1 MHEHLSGS
9 VRLKKGFLD
18 FYVKHVEGE
27 KVTCSTWLG
36 RPLPAFVP
44 GQCAG
49 AHLPPPAPIAQ

>member
-1 MHEHLSGS
+1 MATYARASARIGQI
-9 VRLKKGFLD
+9 KKRFFLD

-44 GQCAG
+44 
-49 AHLPPPAPIAQ
+49 